1 MGKQKVNLAENQYQ
15 LDIGA
20 TWVFTIEWVK
30 QLAVAGATIDE
41 TATSWALDDALDEV
55 DTTVEG
61 TKTKIKVKANVTA
74 KRGIFYRAT
83 CNLVTNDVP
92 PLNDAQSIFIEFID
106 Q

>member
-1 MGKQKVNLAENQYQ
+1 MGKQKSNLAENEYQ

-20 TWVFTIEWVK
+20 TWVFTIEWSK
-30 QLAVAGATIDE
+30 QLTVAGATIDAG
-41 TATSWALDDALDEV
+41 ATSWALDSQLDEV

-61 TKTKIKVKANVTA
+61 TKTKLKVKANATA
-74 KRGIFYRAT
+74 KRGIFYRAQ

-92 PLNDAQSIFIEFID
+92 PLNDSQSIFIEFID